1 MDDPSHKGIWEGIF
15 WHLGRC
21 FHQPHSTCQKK
32 KKTVSKILT
41 VAIYSAK
48 TIGLSLIIHLND
60 CQKWNWTQPS
70 SSVPPFLLSPLLSLL
85 LSALLSPSS
94 LFSPPPT
101 SSPSSTQINFS
112 LHSRPSFEQPALT
125 GVDQDMLSSNLLLST
140 KVAWIH
146 LSMTTGLCLWPLMHV
161 SYAVNTPVQG
171 STGPEPTLTISFWV
185 ALVVAGVGGC
195 FKRKKTWF
203 FFIAGLA
210 VIKN

>member
-1 MDDPSHKGIWEGIF
+1 M
-15 WHLGRC
+15 
-21 FHQPHSTCQKK
+21 
-32 KKTVSKILT
+32 
-41 VAIYSAK
+41 AIYSAK

-203 FFIAGLA
+203 FFYCWFSSDKELESKEWDKIIQWTQLGGCLHTRIG
-210 VIKN
+210 VSQEKYTRIFRKK

>member
-1 MDDPSHKGIWEGIF
+1 MIQVTRVFEREYFDT
-15 WHLGRC
+15 LGDAFTNHIARAKK
-21 FHQPHSTCQKK
+21 KK

-48 TIGLSLIIHLND
+48 TIGLSLIISLND
-60 CQKWNWTQPS
+60 CQKWNWTRPS
-70 SSVPPFLLSPLLSLL
+70 SSVPPFLVSPLLSLL
-85 LSALLSPSS
+85 LSVLLSPSS

-125 GVDQDMLSSNLLLST
+125 GVDQDTLSCNLLLST

-146 LSMTTGLCLWPLMHV
+146 LSMTTGLCLWLLMHV
-161 SYAVNTPVQG
+161 SYAVNTPVQR
-171 STGPEPTLTISFWV
+171 STGPEPAFTISFWV
-185 ALVVAGVGGC
+185 ALVVAGVRGC

-203 FFIAGLA
+203 FLLL
-210 VIKN
+210 V